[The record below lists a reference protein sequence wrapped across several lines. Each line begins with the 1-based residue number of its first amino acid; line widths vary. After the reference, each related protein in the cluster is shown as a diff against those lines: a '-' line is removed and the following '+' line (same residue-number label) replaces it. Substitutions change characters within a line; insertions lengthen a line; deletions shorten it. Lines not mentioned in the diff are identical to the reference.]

1 MKFKREL
8 TNGIIIFLGIGIYF
22 IILEILGLSDQT
34 YLRMLNIVFVIYGV
48 NRTIK
53 SNYETGV
60 HGYLTNFLSA
70 LITSMIGAVLSVAA
84 LLIYIQFKGGE
95 EYLRALSENF
105 IFGGGK
111 VSIQQYSIGLLFESS
126 AASLAVVFV
135 LMQYWKGK
143 VETINTVDRR

>member
-8 TNGIIIFLGIGIYF
+8 INGIIIFLGIGIYF

-34 YLRMLNIVFVIYGV
+34 YLRMLNIVFVVYGV

-53 SNYETGV
+53 ENYQTGV

-111 VSIQQYSIGLLFESS
+111 VSIQQYSIGLLFEST

-143 VETINTVDRR
+143 VEIINKIDRR